1 MQPLDRSRYAWVLA
15 VLLAAWPPAAWA
27 LEQAKPTFDIAG
39 WNWVQILLCGATCL
53 WGSMARTTQR
63 EKIAEAKW
71 SRLETAMELW
81 RDARRSSVIGA
92 VVYFTAVSQGWSDWQ
107 LGGALLLAGYSG
119 PAALDLWAERFRAK
133 E

>member
-39 WNWVQILLCGATCL
+39 WNWVQIMLCGATCL
-53 WGSMARTTQR
+53 WGSMARTNQR

>member
-92 VVYFTAVSQGWSDWQ
+92 VVYFTAISQGWSDWQ

>member
-92 VVYFTAVSQGWSDWQ
+92 VVYFTAISQGWSDWQ

-119 PAALDLWAERFRAK
+119 PAALDLWAERFKAK